1 MPHALSVEEHNKP
14 SSPTV
19 DMKDAGTTSG
29 LAADTSDLP
38 EQYLDAQ
45 GRQFGATFDV
55 LIVCNLVFHNDRV
68 LLFRTTSER
77 KSWANKVGV
86 PMYRLARPE
95 DENNVASIL
104 RSRVDREMDLD
115 VTVSEYGRV
124 ACRTQVGLDPAILQ
138 NSKSATALHTAVS
151 PSILEDSV
159 WLRASLLWAVNNVP
173 DVKPDNYVCGEVFW
187 ASSAEVEKMPSEDF
201 LMSVKEDIQTAF
213 ELGQRRQSSI

>member
-1 MPHALSVEEHNKP
+1 
-14 SSPTV
+14 
-19 DMKDAGTTSG
+19 MKDAGTASG
-29 LAADTSDLP
+29 FAADTSDLP

-55 LIVCNLVFHNDRV
+55 LIVCNLVFHKDRV
-68 LLFRTTSER
+68 LLFRTSSER

-86 PMYRLARPE
+86 PMYRLDRPD
-95 DENNVASIL
+95 DENDVGSIL

-124 ACRTQVGLDPAILQ
+124 ACRTQVGMDPAVLQ

-159 WLRASLLWAVNNVP
+159 WLRASLLWVVKEVP
-173 DVKPDNYVCGEVFW
+173 DLKPDNYVCEDVFW
-187 ASSAEVEKMPSEDF
+187 ATQAEVEQIPSEQF
-201 LMSVKEDIQTAF
+201 LMSVKEDVQTAF
-213 ELGQRRQSSI
+213 DLGQRRQCSI